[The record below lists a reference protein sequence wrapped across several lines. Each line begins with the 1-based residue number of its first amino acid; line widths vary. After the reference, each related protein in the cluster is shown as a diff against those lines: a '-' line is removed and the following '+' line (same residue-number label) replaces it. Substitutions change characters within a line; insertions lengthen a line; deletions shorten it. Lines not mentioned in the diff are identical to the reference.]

1 MTIHSR
7 WYDQDENLQ
16 LLFKLLQK
24 LPLPAQNTIASEI
37 IQILMQKNIR
47 TDEFI
52 SDLEYVPNR
61 HRWYDKSETLHSAI
75 KMLKILSP
83 EERSEALSEV
93 FTTIVELIHQNKDE
107 L

>member
-1 MTIHSR
+1 MPHLR

-24 LPLPAQNTIASEI
+24 LPLAAQNTVASEI

-47 TDEFI
+47 SDEFI
-52 SDLEYVPNR
+52 SDLEYVPSR

-75 KMLKILSP
+75 KMLKILTP
-83 EERSEALSEV
+83 DERSDVLSEV
-93 FTTIVELIHQNKDE
+93 FPTIVDMIHQNKDE